1 MTTSKTESF
10 LNLNPHLILECVEKH
25 GFRPTGELLQLNSYE
40 NRVFDVRLEPG
51 TDQPASL
58 IAKFYRPN
66 RWSESTLL
74 DEHLFE
80 QELKNEGL
88 SVAVPYSLKN
98 NSTRTDSTVDQ
109 INGIY
114 YTFFEKIRGRLLQ
127 EITPNEFLKIG
138 RWMAQLHNIGE
149 TQIAKSRPTLGPTA
163 DDKWTLLENMYPHVA
178 PEIRDT
184 YFDLAED
191 LFQQLDQALSDV
203 KYLRIH
209 GDLHRGNILESPE
222 GFVVVDFDDFVNG
235 PAIQD
240 VWMLMPDENFQE
252 TPEFESLVTGYQ
264 ELRHF
269 PKHELKL
276 IPFLRAYRMISYAGW
291 ILNRWSDPSFPRIFP
306 EFGTYKYWAEQ
317 TENIKKIAYTL

>member
-10 LNLNPHLILECVEKH
+10 LNLDPHLILECVEKH
-25 GFRPTGELLQLNSYE
+25 GFRATGELLQLNSYE

-149 TQIAKSRPTLGPTA
+149 TQTAQHRPTLGPSA
-163 DDKWTLLENMYPHVA
+163 DDKWALLENMYPYVA
-178 PEIRDT
+178 PEVRDT

-191 LFQQLDQALSDV
+191 LFQQLDHQLTDA

-240 VWMLMPDENFQE
+240 VWMLMPDENFLE